1 MSHESAEGLRAADE
15 WRGGLSG
22 CFSALYVGARR
33 ALDSLGFSP
42 RASSVSQILPLVC
55 LTFFMTTAMSSSSA
69 ASGARCSGRVLRLTP
84 VLPVVPGMIFGW
96 NEGAEGVDRG
106 S

>member
-15 WRGGLSG
+15 WWGGLNC
-22 CFSALYVGARR
+22 CFSGLYVGARR

-84 VLPVVPGMIFGW
+84 FLPVVPGMIFGW